1 MADTAKK
8 LPAVVRAT
16 IIRLL
21 TKNPPLVANGP
32 EDMSIV
38 KSTFVGVVGAT
49 SFDEQPVSVLMQA
62 GNRSAAT
69 PKPTCDKNSF
79 LSIMLLVICETLIY
93 LKTDL
98 ISFCSL
104 HLLKAD

>member
-8 LPAVVRAT
+8 PPAVVRAT
-16 IIRLL
+16 IIRLF

-49 SFDEQPVSVLMQA
+49 SFDEQLVRVLMQA
-62 GNRSAAT
+62 GNSNAAT

-79 LSIMLLVICETLIY
+79 LSMFQKLGGKKMFIY
-93 LKTDL
+93 
-98 ISFCSL
+98 
-104 HLLKAD
+104 

>member
-1 MADTAKK
+1 MAKVTIFHK
-8 LPAVVRAT
+8 LSVASCVTSV
-16 IIRLL
+16 

-79 LSIMLLVICETLIY
+79 LSIMLLVICETPI
-93 LKTDL
+93 
-98 ISFCSL
+98 I
-104 HLLKAD
+104 

>member
-49 SFDEQPVSVLMQA
+49 SFDEQPVSVLMQT
-62 GNRSAAT
+62 GNSNAAT

-79 LSIMLLVICETLIY
+79 LSIMTTIIGGITLLL
-93 LKTDL
+93 
-98 ISFCSL
+98 
-104 HLLKAD
+104 